1 MLSAPSYN
9 DNKKFEKVAKR
20 ADSSNF
26 RIDNMTAN
34 AWKLVAGEG
43 FKRIISNLQ
52 QQHLCNARMIR
63 GNFEYLLPQNDW
75 SEHQIKVFQALQQA
89 PIIVP
94 TSNLKEVLS
103 LESSTIT
110 SELTSPG
117 HHFYVRSWTLARKE
131 LEDVLHYMTD
141 EDQTFEETA
150 QWRKVLDLYTGDK
163 GPKFFTIRYVGTCE
177 GPKRPYD
184 RYAEDLKTRV
194 DGILHEFVVVLEQ
207 LFPLVAAA
215 AEIHLIKQASLP
227 FIATYNADDIERVL
241 IELFGHSTLLNRNEE
256 DFTAIISQVRM
267 TTHCSKH

>member
-1 MLSAPSYN
+1 MAGTDAVAIDDTGEVPTLYRSTKFAAQRSIESTTSNSRMLSAPSYN

-89 PIIVP
+89 PMIVP
-94 TSNLKEVLS
+94 TSNLKEILS

-131 LEDVLHYMTD
+131 LEDVLDYMTD

-150 QWRKVLDLYTGDK
+150 QWRKVLDLYSGDK

-177 GPKRPYD
+177 GPTRPYD
-184 RYAEDLKTRV
+184 RYAEEPEDSSRWNSPRICCRPRTT
-194 DGILHEFVVVLEQ
+194 
-207 LFPLVAAA
+207 
-215 AEIHLIKQASLP
+215 LP
-227 FIATYNADDIERVL
+227 FGR
-241 IELFGHSTLLNRNEE
+241 
-256 DFTAIISQVRM
+256 
-267 TTHCSKH
+267 CSCRDPSH